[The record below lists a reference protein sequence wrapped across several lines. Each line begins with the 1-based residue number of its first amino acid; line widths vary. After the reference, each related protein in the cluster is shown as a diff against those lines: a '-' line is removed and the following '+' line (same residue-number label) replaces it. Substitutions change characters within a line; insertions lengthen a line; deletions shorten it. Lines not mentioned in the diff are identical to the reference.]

1 MKTGEMTGQLCS
13 RSTSFHAALDFFIII
28 KTIDRV
34 YFSFFFVSVIAF
46 SCGFENSSL
55 SLFFC

>member
-1 MKTGEMTGQLCS
+1 MTGQLCS
-13 RSTSFHAALDFFIII
+13 RSTSFHTALDFFIII

-34 YFSFFFVSVIAF
+34 YFSFFVSVIPF